1 MNSNLTLTGSKTFRS
16 NSAEYGGGVG
26 ALKSTVTFIGKSTFE
41 KNLAV
46 KCGGGVTAH
55 FSTLRFTGSTN
66 FTDNSVYGED
76 NTAKFGG
83 GITARNNL
91 LSLTGNI
98 FKKQFRQQIWWK
110 NLY

>member
-1 MNSNLTLTGSKTFRS
+1 MNNSVRELEESVSLDNSTLNLTGDSIFTNNSVIQGGGIDVLESNLNLSGSKTFRT

-55 FSTLRFTGSTN
+55 SSTLRF
-66 FTDNSVYGED
+66 DH
-76 NTAKFGG
+76 
-83 GITARNNL
+83 
-91 LSLTGNI
+91 
-98 FKKQFRQQIWWK
+98 WK
-110 NLY
+110 HKLH